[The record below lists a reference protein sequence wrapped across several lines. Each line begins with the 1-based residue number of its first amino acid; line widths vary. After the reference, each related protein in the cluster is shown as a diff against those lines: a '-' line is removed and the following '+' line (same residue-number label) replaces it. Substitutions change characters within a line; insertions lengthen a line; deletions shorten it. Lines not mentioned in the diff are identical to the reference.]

1 MSAVIQP
8 GRVPGKATAP
18 VTASGTRLAVRRF
31 RRNRLAVVGLG
42 VVAFFFLFC
51 FVGPLVYSTDQTHTL
66 LDQVNL
72 APSGS
77 HWLGTDAVGH
87 DVLGRLHVRRQGVAD
102 RRPRRGRPRHRHRHP
117 VGRRRR
123 PTRAA
128 GSTRS

>member
-8 GRVPGKATAP
+8 GQVPGKVTAP
-18 VTASGTRLAVRRF
+18 VTASGSRLAVRRF

-87 DVLGRLHVRRQGVAD
+87 DVLGRLMYGGKVSLIVGLAAGVLATVI
-102 RRPRRGRPRHRHRHP
+102 GTLWGS
-117 VGRRRR
+117 VAGY
-123 PTRAA
+123 AGA

>member
-8 GRVPGKATAP
+8 GQVPATATAP
-18 VTASGTRLAVRRF
+18 AASGSRLALRRF

-51 FVGPLVYSTDQTHTL
+51 FVGPLVYSTDQTHTML
-66 LDQVNL
+66 QQVNL

-87 DVLGRLHVRRQGVAD
+87 DVLGLLHVRRQGVAD
-102 RRPRRGRPRHRHRHP
+102 RRSRRRRAGHRHRHP
-117 VGRRRR
+117 VGRRHAA
-123 PTRAA
+123 TRAA